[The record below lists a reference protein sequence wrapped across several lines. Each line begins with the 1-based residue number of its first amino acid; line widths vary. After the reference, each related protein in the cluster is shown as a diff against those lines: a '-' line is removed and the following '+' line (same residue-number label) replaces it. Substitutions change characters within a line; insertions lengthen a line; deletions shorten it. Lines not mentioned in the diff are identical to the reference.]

1 MEIELNSK
9 LYMGSKIT
17 FNSRKGTGTIV
28 RGIAVQI
35 VPELDVVIL
44 RDAENF
50 PHAVYKH
57 SVKEIS
63 K

>member
-17 FNSRKGTGTIV
+17 FNSRKGTGTMV

-44 RDAENF
+44 RDVENF
-50 PHAVYKH
+50 PHAVYKY
-57 SVKEIS
+57 SVKEI
-63 K
+63 KQ